1 MTKITKEIS
10 GYDPLMLENQF
21 MDVFFYEMY
30 KKNIQWNKGGD
41 DVADS
46 IPDGVEMSV
55 SVTLKKIK
63 KQEGE

>member
-30 KKNIQWNKGGD
+30 KKNIQWNKDGD

-63 KQEGE
+63 K